1 MASTVHIPYST
12 DGYPLRPTEI
22 VVPVEKYLVTS
33 YDPDMDYV
41 DGHLEERNMG
51 DWDHSELQSALL
63 TYLRNH
69 ARDWGIHAV
78 AECRLQVRK
87 DRYRVPDVIVVPR
100 SEKPKKIVRR
110 APILCI
116 EVLSP
121 DDTFRRIQSRVD
133 DYVAMGV
140 KDVWV
145 LSPVDGRVFTV
156 ANGRQQFVEDR
167 VLTVAGTEIAVDLD
181 AIKAELED

>member
-1 MASTVHIPYST
+1 
-12 DGYPLRPTEI
+12 
-22 VVPVEKYLVTS
+22 
-33 YDPDMDYV
+33 MDYV

-69 ARDWGIHAV
+69 ARNWGVYAV
-78 AECRLQVRK
+78 AECRLQVRQ
-87 DRYRVPDVIVVPR
+87 DRYRVPDVMVVSR
-100 SEKPKKIVRR
+100 SEKPKKIVRQ
-110 APILCI
+110 APILCV

-121 DDTFRRIQSRVD
+121 NDTFHRIQSRVD

-145 LSPVDGRVFTV
+145 LSPLDGRVFTV
-156 ANGRQQFVEDR
+156 ANGRQQFVNDR
-167 VLTVAGTEIAVDLD
+167 ILTVAGTEIAVDLD
-181 AIKAELED
+181 TIKAEIDD